1 MIFSHALVPA
11 ELPRRNP
18 PNGESIL
25 KLDGKGR
32 LKTAHIQ
39 SVLVAL
45 ATIHGIATTRD
56 KSQMCIIGSDTIP
69 VQVDDGTC
77 HEHQKDGCSD
87 DEYRPVCASF
97 GHHEEDEDRQSGD
110 PFDGEEDLKRQVLRS
125 HRHPSR
131 MILPEVR

>member
-77 HEHQKDGCSD
+77 HEHQ
-87 DEYRPVCASF
+87 
-97 GHHEEDEDRQSGD
+97 
-110 PFDGEEDLKRQVLRS
+110 
-125 HRHPSR
+125 
-131 MILPEVR
+131 